1 MSRIRKQLEAW
12 RDSYINITIRGN
24 NMLHQDISNSKAIRF
39 LTNDYFTYLHFWTI
53 ATGKGD
59 SEDYALRSRANSDPR
74 YNPIAWE
81 AVRNVPN
88 PTDMGHLD
96 TLVKTGYDII
106 VQKGENPICLT
117 FGKLDWKVQNPDYKE
132 GDGSPEQITIST
144 PIILIPIKLNKVG
157 VNYWVK
163 PVDDEAMMNPA
174 LILRFAAE
182 GYRTFPMPKC
192 GQWIDSA
199 SFDIEEYFDT
209 LEEHFSGNSSCH
221 FDKNHIS
228 LDVFNYNRLCMYRDV
243 SRHMTEIENNPII
256 KAMFG
261 EAIPTYSTPKGLDH
275 VDPRTTFSILDSNTS
290 QNNVIER
297 FRAGESFVLEG
308 PPGTGKT
315 QTIVNMIS
323 EALMAHKKVLF
334 VSGKMSAV
342 TTVMKK
348 LDMPGVSLDRH
359 CLLIKGEGE
368 DKKIDLTDTYG
379 KLKSALE
386 APRANI
392 DYSAY
397 EDNIRALI
405 DARDTLVGYNK
416 EFYSTDN
423 SLGMSIYD
431 IIGRMLALGYNEN
444 SAMSVDIAPAA
455 ISCLTKDVL
464 RSTVLPLR
472 EIEKLVIAI
481 INRFGSVE
489 GDVWYGYR
497 DYELT
502 YEREREIKEFITEV
516 NSIKSQLERIVD
528 NITGGTEDLTGQ
540 VMKVLLDCPM
550 SSIVTLLDADIT
562 KDLGFLYLKENLK
575 EERRALEREV
585 ASADIYRE
593 ASVRYYAKCMG
604 TAEVE
609 PRELDAMLKEVGDYN
624 SLTITEARAE
634 LERINRIVAF
644 TATPMFQSVASDT
657 AVLESIIAY
666 VDSLATARAG
676 ANELREKL
684 LAHFT
689 DDILTF
695 EHLPLLNKFRTTW
708 EKNLKENKKP
718 MLFDVMHLGPIKKCC
733 RDVTNVEFDMKGV
746 YEILEDLDRYH
757 RLTESE
763 KSTSGE
769 LEKLG
774 ISATVS
780 AEEPL
785 LVLKDYL
792 KSYIV
797 ELAEHKASGLLFGE
811 VSFKEHVDK
820 KRSALDSIGRAA
832 REIALKI
839 DMPVLEL
846 RILVGDYATV
856 RDNNRRIK
864 ETDGYKNIFPS
875 IEKNVNTN
883 WGALLGMVE
892 LIERVRHDIRDE
904 NRSIAEDYEVFV
916 KTIETLTAGGVQRYA
931 SMLVEKYESFYNND
945 AWFDKTVMG
954 NSHNVSNMTIQGF
967 NKWFDSI
974 SDFNTIAEYT
984 SYRNKVKGLDK
995 VAHAFFDKY
1004 ILEGRREYPI
1014 EKMGDHYELALL
1026 YAYYMKKISES
1037 KYLAKMSGR
1046 DGLTTVQSIMD
1057 AYSAADLR
1065 AMEFNRQVLDAE
1077 LYDSITRSA
1086 SPLGNIHNY
1095 LYSVPAGS
1103 NASVRR
1109 LFRNRSESIQELAPC
1124 IMMSVYSVSKLLE
1137 FEQYKFDVVIFDEA
1151 SQIPAEDALTS
1162 LMRASRQ
1169 VVIAGDPKQ
1178 MPAMRY
1184 FDEKSALA
1192 HYDMDD
1198 ENDAGE
1204 CPSILDFI
1212 ISAQNNAISY
1222 NRLDMHYRSNHESL
1236 IKYSNEHP
1244 DLYGGNLVTFPS
1256 PIARSRDFGLAD
1268 ISVLDDPRYAGK
1280 PIIGGGGKNVAEAEV
1295 VIELIKEHFRKYPV
1309 PTTEEEIDK
1318 YNSLG
1323 VIVFGTAQKKLLLD
1337 MMAKDPEA
1345 AKIAGITNNHIFF
1358 ITPVDEVQG
1367 DEMCEMILSL
1377 TYGHDADGKI
1387 SQAWGHLNR
1396 LPVAL
1401 YKFNVAVTRAKDN
1414 LKFVHSVRAN
1424 DIAGGNLSYVADY
1437 LRGLEELGDTPFVS
1451 HREYNTSFVEAI
1463 GRICEQIVGK
1473 DRVVYNYGESTRSYR
1488 VPISILSA
1496 DGQTVALGIMCEVNR
1511 AKEGFSVREYSRTC
1525 QSILAAHGW
1534 DNLYSTF
1541 AMQWIRNYTFEKNT
1555 LIAKLREVL

>member
-1 MSRIRKQLEAW
+1 MSNIRRQLEAW
-12 RDSYINITIRGN
+12 RDSYINITIRAN
-24 NMLHQDISNSKAIRF
+24 NMLHQDKANSKAIRF
-39 LTNDYFTYLHFWTI
+39 LTNDYFTYLHFWSI
-53 ATGKGD
+53 ASGKGD
-59 SEDYALRSRANSDPR
+59 SEDYALLSRANTDPR
-74 YNPIAWE
+74 YHPIAWE
-81 AVRNVPN
+81 AVKDVPN
-88 PTDMGHLD
+88 PTDISHLD
-96 TLVKTGYDII
+96 NLVKTGYDII

-117 FGKLDWKVQNPDYKE
+117 FGKLDWRVQNPDYKE

-144 PIILIPIKLNKVG
+144 PIIFIPIKLNKLG
-157 VNYWVK
+157 VNYWIK
-163 PVDDEAMMNPA
+163 PVDDEAMINPA
-174 LILRFAAE
+174 LILRYAAE
-182 GYRTFPMPKC
+182 GYRSFPMPTC

-199 SFDIEEYFDT
+199 TFDIEEYFT
-209 LEEHFSGNSSCH
+209 ALEEHFSGSSSCK

-243 SRHMTEIENNPII
+243 SRHMSDIEKNPII
-256 KAMFG
+256 RAMFG
-261 EAIPTYSTPKGLDH
+261 EAIPSYCNPKGLDH
-275 VDPRTTFSILDSNTS
+275 VDPRSAFSILDSNTS

-386 APRANI
+386 APRANL
-392 DYSAY
+392 DVSAY
-397 EDNIRALI
+397 EDNVRALT

-416 EFYSTDN
+416 EFYSADN
-423 SLGMSIYD
+423 SLGMSLYD

-444 SAMSVDIAPAA
+444 SAMSVDIPQSAVGL
-455 ISCLTKDVL
+455 LTKEAL
-464 RSTVLPLR
+464 RNTVLPLR
-472 EIEKLVIAI
+472 EIEKLVLAI
-481 INRFGSVE
+481 MARFGSVE
-489 GDVWYGYR
+489 GDVWYGFR

-516 NSIKSQLERIVD
+516 NSIKSQLERVVES
-528 NITGGTEDLTGQ
+528 ITGGSEELTAK
-540 VMKVLLDCPM
+540 VMNVLLDCPL
-550 SSIVTLLDADIT
+550 SAIVTLLDGDIK
-562 KDLGFLYLKENLK
+562 KDLGYLYLKENLT

-585 ASADIYRE
+585 SASAIYRE
-593 ASVRYYAKCMG
+593 AAEKYYLKCTG
-604 TAEVE
+604 EDGAE
-609 PRELDAMLKEVGDYN
+609 PRELDALLKDVAEYN
-624 SLTITEARAE
+624 SLTVTGVRAE
-634 LERINRIVAF
+634 LEKLSRIVAF
-644 TATPMFQSVASDT
+644 TETPLFRSVASDT
-657 AVLESIIAY
+657 AQLEGVIASI
-666 VDSLATARAG
+666 DTLTEARGEAD
-676 ANELREKL
+676 EIRTKL
-684 LAHFT
+684 LSQFT
-689 DDILTF
+689 DDILTL
-695 EHLPLLNKFRTTW
+695 EYLPLLNKFRTAW

-746 YEILEDLDRYH
+746 YAILEDLDRYH
-757 RLTESE
+757 RLTETA
-763 KSTSGE
+763 KGASGE
-769 LEKLG
+769 LSANG
-774 ISATVS
+774 IIETVS
-780 AEEPL
+780 AKDQL

-797 ELAEHKASGLLFGE
+797 ELAEHRASGLLFGE

-820 KRSALDSIGRAA
+820 KRTALENIGKAVSG
-832 REIALKI
+832 IGLKV
-839 DMPVLEL
+839 DMPVSEL
-846 RILVGDYATV
+846 RLLVGDYATV
-856 RDNNRRIK
+856 RDNNRRIR
-864 ETDGYKNIFPS
+864 ETDIFKNLFPS

-883 WGALLGMVE
+883 WSSLVGMIA
-892 LIERVRHDIRDE
+892 LIERVRRDIRDE
-904 NRSIAEDYEVFV
+904 NRTIAEDYEVFV
-916 KTIETLTAGGVQRYA
+916 KTIETLTTGGVQRYA
-931 SMLVEKYESFYNND
+931 SMLVEKYEEFYNKD
-945 AWFDKTVMG
+945 EWFDKSVMG
-954 NSHNVSNMTIQGF
+954 NAHDASDMTIASF
-967 NKWFDSI
+967 TKWFDHI

-984 SYRNKVKGLDK
+984 SYRSKVKGLDS
-995 VAHAFFDKY
+995 VAYGFFKRY
-1004 ILEGRREYPI
+1004 VAEGRREYPI
-1014 EKMGDHYELALL
+1014 DKMGDYYELALL

-1037 KYLAKMSGR
+1037 KFVAKMSGR
-1046 DGLTTVQSIMD
+1046 DGITTVQSIMD
-1057 AYSAADLR
+1057 AYSVADLR
-1065 AMEFNRQVLDAE
+1065 AMEFNRQILDAE

-1086 SPLGNIHNY
+1086 FGNMHNY

-1137 FEQYKFDVVIFDEA
+1137 YDQYKFDVVIFDEA

-1162 LMRASRQ
+1162 LMRASKQ

-1184 FDEKSALA
+1184 FDEKSALS

-1268 ISVLDDPRYAGK
+1268 ISVLDMPKYQGQ

-1309 PTTEEEIDK
+1309 PTTEEEIEK

-1345 AKIAGITNNHIFF
+1345 AKIAGITNNHVFF

-1377 TYGHDADGKI
+1377 TYGHDADGRI
-1387 SQAWGHLNR
+1387 TQAWGHLNR

-1414 LKFVHSVRAN
+1414 LKFVHSIRAG
-1424 DIAGGNLSYVADY
+1424 DIAEGKLSYIADY
-1437 LRGLEELGDTPFVS
+1437 IKQLEALGDTPFVS
-1451 HREYNTSFVEAI
+1451 HREYNTPFVEAV
-1463 GRICEQIVGK
+1463 GKICEAVVGK

-1496 DGQTVALGIMCEVNR
+1496 DGQTVALGIMCEVDR

-1534 DNLYSTF
+1534 NNLYSTF
-1541 AMQWIRNYTFEKNT
+1541 AMQWIRNYAFEKNT
-1555 LIAKLREVL
+1555 LIAKLKEVL

>member
-1 MSRIRKQLEAW
+1 MSSIREQLEKW

-24 NMLHQDISNSKAIRF
+24 NMLHQDTSNSKAIRF
-39 LTNDYFTYLHFWTI
+39 LTNDYFTYLQFWTI
-53 ATGKGD
+53 ATGRGD
-59 SEDYALRSRANSDPR
+59 NEDYALRSKAHSDPR
-74 YNPIAWE
+74 YRPIAWE
-81 AVRNVPN
+81 AVRKVPN
-88 PTDMGHLD
+88 PTDISHLD
-96 TLVKTGYDII
+96 NLVKTGYDII

-117 FGKLDWKVQNPDYKE
+117 FGKLDWKVQNPDFKE
-132 GDGSPEQITIST
+132 GDGSPERLTISS
-144 PIILIPIKLNKVG
+144 PIILIPIKLNKLG

-174 LILRFAAE
+174 LLLRYSAE
-182 GYRTFPMPKC
+182 GYRSFPMPKC
-192 GQWIDSA
+192 GQWIDGA
-199 SFDIEEYFDT
+199 SFDIEEYFDM
-209 LEEHFSGNSSCH
+209 LEEHFSGNSDCH

-256 KAMFG
+256 RAMFG
-261 EAIPTYSTPKGLDH
+261 EPIPVRCEPKGLDY
-275 VDPRTTFSILDSNTS
+275 VDPHTAFSILDSNTS

-323 EALMAHKKVLF
+323 EALMQQKKVLF

-348 LDMPGVSLDRH
+348 LEMNGVNIDRH

-386 APRANI
+386 APCANV
-392 DYSAY
+392 DYAAY
-397 EDNIRALI
+397 EDNIRALV
-405 DARDTLVGYNK
+405 DSRETLVGYNK
-416 EFYSTDN
+416 EFYSADN
-423 SLGMSIYD
+423 SLNMSVYD

-444 SAMSVDIAPAA
+444 SSISVDMSPAA
-455 ISCLTKDVL
+455 VAGLTRETL
-464 RSTVLPLR
+464 RKSVLPLR
-472 EIEKLVIAI
+472 DIEKLVISI
-481 INRFGSVE
+481 INRFGAIE
-489 GDVWYGYR
+489 NDVWYGYR
-497 DYELT
+497 EYELG
-502 YEREREIKEFITEV
+502 YEREREIKEFISEV
-516 NSIKSQLERIVD
+516 NSIKSQLDRVV
-528 NITGGTEDLTGQ
+528 EDLTGGAEALTSQ
-540 VMKVLLDCPM
+540 VMKVLLDCPL
-550 SSIVTLLDADIT
+550 SAIVTLLDADIK
-562 KDLGFLYLKENLK
+562 KDLGYVYLKENLA

-585 ASADIYRE
+585 ASLHIYRDS
-593 ASVRYYAKCMG
+593 AIRYYSKCTG
-604 TAEVE
+604 DAEIE
-609 PRELDAMLKEVGDYN
+609 PRELDALLKDVGEYN
-624 SLTITEARAE
+624 DLTITDARAE
-634 LERINRIVAF
+634 LERINRIAAF
-644 TATPMFQSVASDT
+644 TETPMFQTVAADT
-657 AVLESIIAY
+657 SAIEGVINSIDYLIKN
-666 VDSLATARAG
+666 RAD
-676 ANELREKL
+676 ANELRAKILE
-684 LAHFT
+684 HFT
-689 DDILTF
+689 DDILKL
-695 EHLPLLNKFRTTW
+695 EYLPLLNKFRTSW

-746 YEILEDLDRYH
+746 YEILENLDRYH
-757 RLTESE
+757 RLTEATGM
-763 KSTSGE
+763 STAD
-769 LEKLG
+769 LEKCG
-774 ISATVS
+774 IMASATV
-780 AEEPL
+780 EDTL
-785 LVLKDYL
+785 LVLKEYL
-792 KSYIV
+792 TAYMK
-797 ELAEHKASGLLFGE
+797 ELAEHKASGLLFGD
-811 VSFKEHVDK
+811 VSFGEHIGKKCKALKGIDK
-820 KRSALDSIGRAA
+820 AA
-832 REIALKI
+832 RDICLKLNI
-839 DMPVLEL
+839 PVSEL
-846 RILVGDYATV
+846 RLLVGDYVTV
-856 RDNNRRIK
+856 TENNRRIA
-864 ETDGYKNIFPS
+864 ENAGYKNIFPS
-875 IEKNVNTN
+875 IPKDVNTDWN
-883 WGALLGMVE
+883 ALLGMLD
-892 LIERVRHDIRDE
+892 LIDRVRHDIRDE
-904 NRSIAEDYEVFV
+904 NRDIAEDYEVFV
-916 KTIETLTAGGVQRYA
+916 KTIEALTQGGVKHYA
-931 SMLVEKYESFYNND
+931 LKLVEKYKGFYAND
-945 AWFDKTVMG
+945 AWFDKSVMG
-954 NSHNVSNMTIQGF
+954 NAHDVSGMTISAF
-967 NKWFDSI
+967 ATWFDHI

-984 SYRNKVKGLDK
+984 SYRSKVKGLDS
-995 VAHAFFDKY
+995 VAFAYFKRY
-1004 ILEGRREYPI
+1004 IKEGRREYPI
-1014 EKMGDHYELALL
+1014 ERMGDNYELALL
-1026 YAYYMKKISES
+1026 YAYYLKKISES

-1057 AYSAADLR
+1057 EYAAADAR
-1065 AMEFNRQVLDAE
+1065 AMQFNRQILDE
-1077 LYDSITRSA
+1077 TLYNSITRSA
-1086 SPLGNIHNY
+1086 SPSANMHNY
-1095 LYSVPAGS
+1095 LYSVPAGA

-1162 LMRASRQ
+1162 LMRASQQ

-1192 HYDMDD
+1192 HYDMDNED
-1198 ENDAGE
+1198 DTGE

-1212 ISAQNNAISY
+1212 IGAQKNTISY

-1268 ISVLDDPRYAGK
+1268 ISVLDDPRYEGK

-1295 VIELIKEHFRKYPV
+1295 VIELIKEHFRKYPI
-1309 PTTEEEIDK
+1309 PTLDEEIEK

-1345 AKIAGITNNHIFF
+1345 SKIAGISNNHIFF

-1377 TYGHDADGKI
+1377 TYGHDPEGKI

-1437 LRGLEELGDTPFVS
+1437 LRGLEELSENPFVS
-1451 HREYNTSFVEAI
+1451 HREYNTPFVEAI
-1463 GRICEQIVGK
+1463 GKICEEIVGK
-1473 DRVVYNYGESTRSYR
+1473 ERVVYNYGESTRSYR

-1496 DGQTVALGIMCEVNR
+1496 DGQRVALGIMCEVNR
-1511 AKEGFSVREYSRTC
+1511 AKEGFSVREYSSTC

-1534 DNLYSTF
+1534 DNIYSTF
-1541 AMQWIRNYTFEKNT
+1541 AMQWIRNYKFEKNT
-1555 LIAKLREVL
+1555 LVAKLKEVL